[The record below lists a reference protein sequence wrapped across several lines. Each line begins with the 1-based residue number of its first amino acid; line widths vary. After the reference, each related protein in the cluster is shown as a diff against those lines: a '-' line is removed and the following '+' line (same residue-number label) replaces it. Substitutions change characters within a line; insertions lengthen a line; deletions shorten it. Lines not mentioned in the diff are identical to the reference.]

1 MRNGAGG
8 TEMKKNG
15 SGLRWLAG
23 ILAVCLLLLDACG
36 SAQEPAAPASAS
48 AVSVSS
54 VSDGPE
60 KEAADAASQ
69 AADMSSAS
77 SEAVSAAAVSGT
89 ETDAAVSPVS
99 EEETDPEST
108 GDPAEG
114 RPEEEAS
121 GESGAEE
128 AAPAAEET
136 AADVTV
142 EEDGTYTSKEEVA
155 AYIHLYGRLPA
166 NFISKKEAERLGW
179 NSREGNLW
187 EVAPGMSIGGSRF
200 GNYEG
205 NLPDAAG
212 RQYYECDIDF
222 DGGYRGPKRI
232 VWSNDG
238 LIFYTEDHYETF
250 EQLYG

>member
-23 ILAVCLLLLDACG
+23 ILAVCLLLLGACG
-36 SAQEPAAPASAS
+36 SAQEPAARASAS

-54 VSDGPE
+54 VSAGPE

-77 SEAVSAAAVSGT
+77 SEAVSASVSGT
-89 ETDAAVSPVS
+89 ETEAAVSSVS

-108 GDPAEG
+108 GDPTEEG
-114 RPEEEAS
+114 PEEEAS
-121 GESGAEE
+121 GESGEEE

>member
-23 ILAVCLLLLDACG
+23 ILAVCLLLLGACG
-36 SAQEPAAPASAS
+36 SAQEPAARASAS

-54 VSDGPE
+54 VLVGPE

-77 SEAVSAAAVSGT
+77 SEAVSASVSGT
-89 ETDAAVSPVS
+89 ETEAAVSSVS

-108 GDPAEG
+108 GDPAEEG
-114 RPEEEAS
+114 PEEEAS